1 MAQDSS
7 DIGIEIQNKF
17 AFYLVALVFTVLG
30 LSIQT
35 AQFGASKV
43 SDAAELAA
51 WLALLGSG
59 LCGLR
64 RIEVMPSIYRLWSL
78 NAKGEKA
85 RDVLEDGI
93 TKKQN
98 KALRYYYAHKSL
110 FIFGLAALIVS
121 RAYIPFLQLF
131 S

>member
-7 DIGIEIQNKF
+7 DVGIEIQNKF
-17 AFYLVALVFTVLG
+17 AFYLIALVFTVLG

-64 RIEVMPSIYRLWSL
+64 RIEVMPAIYRLWSL
-78 NAKGEKA
+78 DVRGNEA
-85 RDVLEDGI
+85 REVLEDGI
-93 TKKQN
+93 TKKQSQ
-98 KALRYYYAHKSL
+98 ALRYYYVHKAL
-110 FIFGLAALIVS
+110 FIFGLTALIVS